1 MSRERSPVQLTIR
14 FRSGFWR
21 LRSADGRL
29 SGVFTDIRSATR
41 WALDE
46 IASHPGYS
54 LCHESAELIASPDAK
69 SA

>member
-1 MSRERSPVQLTIR
+1 MSRERSPVPLTIR
-14 FRSGFWR
+14 LRSGFWR

-46 IASHPGYS
+46 IASHPG
-54 LCHESAELIASPDAK
+54 LCHESTELIASPDAK